1 MLCITTILRL
11 AGLLKRGFQ
20 IRVENPPWKDLV
32 IRDLQQTGPHGIPAI
47 SVAHCEDEKGTVAV
61 DPEMHFEME
70 TQAGEIVLRPFYYR
84 NTILEVDAYSALFK
98 EGRVVVN
105 HELQQEHEDFA
116 DMWDQNLLAQGYA
129 EVFLRKIEESD
140 STDNN

>member
-11 AGLLKRGFQ
+11 AGPLKPGFQ
-20 IRVENPPWKDLV
+20 IRIENPPWKDLV
-32 IRDLQQTGPHGIPAI
+32 IRDLQRTGPHGIPAI
-47 SVAHCEDEKGTVAV
+47 SAAHYEGQEGTVVV
-61 DPEMHFEME
+61 DPEMHLEME
-70 TQAGEIVLRPFYYR
+70 TKAGEIVLRPFYYR
-84 NTILEVDAYSALFK
+84 NTILEVDASSAVVR
-98 EGRVVVN
+98 EGRIVVDY
-105 HELQQEHEDFA
+105 ELQQEHEDFA